1 MQKRISFLHF
11 GVILVFIAIILRLFY
26 WQIIKAKDLSKQ
38 AKSQHELSE
47 DIQAPRGNILAN
59 DGSWLSAR
67 ADAYIL
73 YAEIPN
79 LKDSSKTIANKI
91 APFLIEDSEDKGLLL
106 EEVNRIQSLLDKK
119 ETVWTILTKRL
130 TPEVKSNIEALHING
145 LGFERMDIRVYPEAS
160 SAAHLLGFVGKQE
173 DGSDIGYFGLE
184 GYYNLSLQGKSGFFE
199 HEKDALGELINVDDI
214 KEVSAIGG
222 VDLLTNINKTVQM
235 YVEKELKEGI
245 EKYSASSGTVIVMN
259 PKDGAIVAMSSFPSY
274 EPDKYWNY
282 SNDLFKNPAIS
293 FSFEPGSV
301 FKIFIMASALDSKTI
316 KPDTICDVCDGPY
329 KVDKYY
335 IETWNN
341 EYYPD
346 STMTDVIVHSDNVGM
361 SFVSSKMGS
370 DLLYDYLKKFGFG
383 NVTGIDLQGEFS
395 PEIREKDNWNIV
407 DLATASFGQ
416 GIAVTPIQL
425 IKAGAIIANG
435 GIEVTPQVVD
445 KLQGEGWVYD
455 IKPQIGQRIIG
466 EQAAKDITAMMVEAA
481 KNGEAK
487 WTSLRGFNVA
497 GKTGTAQIPIAGHY
511 DDEKTIAS
519 FIGFAPSD
527 NPKFVMLVTLQE
539 PQSSPWA
546 SETAAPLWFSI
557 AKDLFK
563 YYKIQPNE

>member
-73 YAEIPN
+73 YTEIPD

-130 TPEVKSNIEALHING
+130 TPEVKSNIEALHIDG

-301 FKIFIMASALDSKTI
+301 FKIFVMASALDSKTI

-361 SFVSSKMGS
+361 SFVSSKMGP
-370 DLLYDYLKKFGFG
+370 DLLYDYLKRFGFG

-455 IKPQIGQRIIG
+455 IKPQTGQRVIS
-466 EQAAKDITAMMVEAA
+466 EQAAKDVTAMMVEAA

>member
-59 DGSWLSAR
+59 DGSWLSVR

-130 TPEVKSNIEALHING
+130 TPEVKSNIEALHIDG

-160 SAAHLLGFVGKQE
+160 SSAHLLGFVGKQE

-301 FKIFIMASALDSKTI
+301 FKIFVMASALDSKAI

-395 PEIREKDNWNIV
+395 PEIREKNNWNVV

-466 EQAAKDITAMMVEAA
+466 EQAAKDITAMMVEAS